1 MRREPPRRRQPVLL
15 RPIAGLLLC
24 VSLGVGALPSCTNEE
39 IYECTSEDNLKLY
52 NRKIQP
58 LLSDDNVSSCNKCHL
73 TGVTLAAFARDT
85 PCETMACL
93 EDQGLANRK
102 DPDNSLILEW
112 IGRGESTSPL
122 TPTAASIEYQA
133 FRQFLRY
140 QSDCGAEV
148 CKGVTCTSSSGGD
161 VCLAKREPAVFDVD
175 DQGGCSDKELEQL
188 FSDTIY
194 RWRGRCYPC
203 HFDSTKPEADA
214 PKWINASQVC
224 DVASLATL
232 RNIQHSGYI
241 RTDQPERSKLLL
253 KPLAEEAGGI
263 KHGGHTKFKDQEDVA
278 YQAFLYFIQRYAD
291 CENR

>member
-1 MRREPPRRRQPVLL
+1 M
-15 RPIAGLLLC
+15 
-24 VSLGVGALPSCTNEE
+24 SLGLGAAALASCTNEPA
-39 IYECTSEDNLKLY
+39 YECTSEDNLALY

-58 LLSDDNVSSCNKCHL
+58 LLSDENPSSCNKCHL
-73 TGVTLAAFARDT
+73 TGVSLAAFARDT

-93 EDQGLANRK
+93 EEQGLADRD
-102 DPDNSLILEW
+102 DPDNSLVLKW
-112 IGRGESTSPL
+112 ISRGEPSSPL
-122 TPTAASIEYQA
+122 TPNAARIEYDA

-148 CKGVTCTSSSGGD
+148 CSGVTCTSPSSGD
-161 VCLAKREPAVFDVD
+161 VCLVKSEPAILDVT
-175 DQGGCSDKELEQL
+175 DQGGCGDKDLEQL

-232 RNIQHSGYI
+232 RNIEHSGYI
-241 RTDQPERSKLLL
+241 RTDQPERSKILL

-263 KHGGHTKFKDQEDVA
+263 KHGGHTKFKDQEDIA

-291 CENR
+291 CKNR